1 MDVEQTTI
9 PAMDE
14 VTLTG
19 MTKHLAPRILE
30 CSKGGYVVVF
40 DGHGIS
46 AVTSFGEAI
55 EKIMEV
61 GSGVFGV
68 EFEPD
73 VPNIARPPVMD
84 PPEPLPAGFK
94 EINVK
99 RMLHVFMATIATCLI
114 AIGIKI
120 T

>member
-1 MDVEQTTI
+1 MEQTTI
-9 PAMDE
+9 PAME
-14 VTLTG
+14 EITLTG

-40 DGHGIS
+40 DGHGVS

-61 GSGVFGV
+61 GSDVFGV
-68 EFEPD
+68 EFKPD
-73 VPNIARPPVMD
+73 VPNIARPD
-84 PPEPLPAGFK
+84 YESPEPPKAFK
-94 EINVK
+94 EVNIR
-99 RMLHVFMATIATCLI
+99 RMLHVGIATVATCLI

>member
-1 MDVEQTTI
+1 MDQTTI

-61 GSGVFGV
+61 GSDVFGV
-68 EFEPD
+68 AFEPD
-73 VPNIARPPVMD
+73 IPNVARQGPEYQEPP
-84 PPEPLPAGFK
+84 PPAGFK
-94 EINVK
+94 SVNIK
-99 RMLHVFMATIATCLI
+99 RMLHVGIATVATCLI